1 MPGFTESF
9 FMRFSQLLTN
19 NWWLLVGTL
28 LVGIVFGW
36 LLCRLSSIR
45 RIATLEAMLEM
56 EIQSSEERVASMHQ
70 AFSGLSAQ
78 ALQAN
83 NAQFIELARQT
94 FARYAG
100 DADHSLKM
108 RQQAVEQ
115 LVSPLKD
122 ALTQTEKKIAEFDL
136 GQKENQ
142 GQLKNQI
149 QNLSEQHVM
158 MAQETR
164 RLVNALRRP
173 EVRGQWGELSLRRL
187 VELSGMVPHCDFSE
201 QVTTNDGLDRPD
213 MIIHLPGDRQV
224 IVDAK
229 APMDAFLSSLEA
241 DRDVDKER
249 YLDLHATQVKKRVSA
264 LSSRGYWASFVQSPE
279 FVVLYIPGDQFL
291 NAALDR
297 RPALLEEALEQ
308 NIILATP
315 SSLVALLRTI
325 AHGWS
330 QQKLN
335 HHALEIRHA
344 AEEYH
349 QRLATFSEHFE
360 GLGKHLSR
368 LVEAYNQSVGSFER
382 KLMPIAKQFSD
393 LGLRKNKSVQ
403 VPKTISKEK
412 LIDRSSD

>member
-1 MPGFTESF
+1 MTGFIDSLYSAF
-9 FMRFSQLLTN
+9 AGLLGS
-19 NWWLLVGTL
+19 NWLILFACFTVGML
-28 LVGIVFGW
+28 FGW
-36 LLCRLSSIR
+36 IFNKFTSIR

-56 EIQSSEERVASMHQ
+56 EIQSSEERVESMHQ
-70 AFSGLSAQ
+70 AFSGISAK

-83 NAQFIELARQT
+83 NAQFIDLARQT

-115 LVSPLKD
+115 LVSPLKE
-122 ALTQTEKKIAEFDL
+122 ALVQTERKITEFDL
-136 GQKENQ
+136 GQRENQ
-142 GQLKNQI
+142 GELRNQI
-149 QNLSEQHVM
+149 SSLQQQHVKLEE
-158 MAQETR
+158 ETR

-201 QVTTNDGLDRPD
+201 QVSVKDGADRPD
-213 MIIHLPGDRQV
+213 MVIHLPGDRQV

-241 DRDVDKER
+241 SGDTDKAR

-264 LSSRGYWASFVQSPE
+264 LASRGYWSSFAQSPE

-291 NAALDR
+291 TAALDR
-297 RPALLEEALEQ
+297 RPRLLEEALEQ

-349 QRLATFSEHFE
+349 QRLAIFSEHFD
-360 GLGKHLSR
+360 GMGKHLSK
-368 LVEAYNQSVGSFER
+368 LVETYNQSVGSFER
-382 KLMPIAKQFSD
+382 KLMPIAQQFSD
-393 LGLRKNKSVQ
+393 LGLRKTKSVTPPRNVSQ
-403 VPKTISKEK
+403 KSE
-412 LIDRSSD
+412 